1 MGEYLMEFNDEDG
14 RDMTEDELEAI
25 KKIVEG
31 DGYEAMMESV
41 NGIRGKTYK
50 LFYAW
55 YGNKTGKSKHE
66 INEIMI
72 QKGIKD
78 YNDIIK
84 PDIKCKT
91 VDDVMKDF
99 EQEVTLSFIDT
110 LASMQDRGMMVMI
123 KEELGIDNAH
133 DFLEKMGVDTDDD

>member
-31 DGYEAMMESV
+31 NGYEAMMESV

-78 YNDIIK
+78 YNDTIK

>member
-1 MGEYLMEFNDEDG
+1 MVLFDDKDG
-14 RDMTEDELEAI
+14 RDMSDDEIEAMR
-25 KKIVEG
+25 KLVEG

-41 NGIRGKTYK
+41 NGVRSKSYK

-78 YNDIIK
+78 YNATVK

-99 EQEVTLSFIDT
+99 EQEVKLSFIDT

-133 DFLEKMGVDTDDD
+133 DFLDKMGVDTNEN

>member
-1 MGEYLMEFNDEDG
+1 
-14 RDMTEDELEAI
+14 
-25 KKIVEG
+25 
-31 DGYEAMMESV
+31 
-41 NGIRGKTYK
+41 
-50 LFYAW
+50 
-55 YGNKTGKSKHE
+55 
-66 INEIMI
+66 MI

-78 YNDIIK
+78 YNDTIK